1 MLGVPI
7 KTDKYTRDKAFLRYA
22 RLFIEMQLQENF
34 QDFIDFVNEHN
45 VVVRQKVEYEWKPTK
60 CTFCKMFGHTDEEL
74 SLIHI

>member
-45 VVVRQKVEYEWKPTK
+45 VVVRQKVEYEWKLT
-60 CTFCKMFGHTDEEL
+60 
-74 SLIHI
+74 